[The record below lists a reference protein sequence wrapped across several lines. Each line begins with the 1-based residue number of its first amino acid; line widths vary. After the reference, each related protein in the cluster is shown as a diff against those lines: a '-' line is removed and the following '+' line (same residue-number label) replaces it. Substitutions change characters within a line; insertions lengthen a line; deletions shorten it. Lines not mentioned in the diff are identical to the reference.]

1 MPRSSQPAT
10 RATRHSNHNVA
21 SGPELP
27 GDDTMRPITRS
38 SPNAAPGFASSGG
51 SVICPISAPVQH
63 RTPKRPTIKMSTPEL
78 RRSRRIFDLSHGDG
92 RFVIPTEHISLK
104 EVNKNNIKHS
114 AKSAKHVAKKNS
126 RRN

>member
-1 MPRSSQPAT
+1 MPQSSQPAT

-27 GDDTMRPITRS
+27 GDNTMRPITRS

-51 SVICPISAPVQH
+51 S
-63 RTPKRPTIKMSTPEL
+63 IKMSTPEL

>member
-63 RTPKRPTIKMSTPEL
+63 ELPKGQL
-78 RRSRRIFDLSHGDG
+78 RRIFDLSHGDG